1 MYIQTT
7 YHPLKRV
14 RAVGVSANLPEL
26 VSYKI
31 SVQAVL
37 DHSHISIELLYMK
50 IPEIMLRG
58 LCLDHTLHSQK

>member
-7 YHPLKRV
+7 YHPLKRG

-31 SVQAVL
+31 SVQGVL
-37 DHSHISIELLYMK
+37 DHSHISIELLGTVH
-50 IPEIMLRG
+50 EDTRNHVAG
-58 LCLDHTLHSQK
+58 LMS